1 MALLPPVL
9 LPRAG
14 LAVDVVRTARRSF
27 ATAQKS
33 GEAVVPAVVLV
44 RDALRWVALLAQR
57 ARSALAARE
66 VRRLAQEQAARVQPP
81 QALARVAWAR
91 ELRAQVKVGLQLVQ
105 PASQL
110 SPPEAEGELAQPE
123 RPAPVVRQPRQAFA
137 MPLWPLRLSH
147 LCRTWP
153 SLPRQPPLVPGPGWL
168 LEPSPLHPRE
178 WN

>member
-1 MALLPPVL
+1 VALLPPVL

-66 VRRLAQEQAARVQPP
+66 ARPLAQGLTARAKPP
-81 QALARVAWAR
+81 QALALVVWAR
-91 ELRAQVKVGLQLVQ
+91 EQRAQARAGLQLVQ
-105 PASQL
+105 LALRL

-153 SLPRQPPLVPGPGWL
+153 SLPRQLPLVPGPGWL